1 MGLCSH
7 YARRDDPQVSAIL
20 HRTRLQVCRRAPRF
34 DDNRDMKGDT
44 EHKTTI
50 LLLCAKH
57 ALRECKNVRMIPG
70 LAKRVRELEL
80 ELEFIKRN
88 TIGSD
93 TNNQA

>member
-1 MGLCSH
+1 MSAGWHGNGL
-7 YARRDDPQVSAIL
+7 QI
-20 HRTRLQVCRRAPRF
+20 CRRAPCF

-88 TIGSD
+88 TSGSD